1 MSILTEQ
8 RLQIEE
14 DLVNNPMAQF
24 TRIKSKETL
33 TLTVLGDKGSGK
45 TLFMAIIGLMFHVA
59 GFVFYTNFWM
69 DENIITRKDFS
80 ISQLYKNPNVSGI
93 FLDEC
98 HNIADQNSN
107 RSSETQ
113 LLTALFTQSR
123 KRKIV

>member
-8 RLQIEE
+8 ILQIKE
-14 DLVNNPMAQF
+14 DLIGNPMAEF

-33 TLTVLGDKGSGK
+33 TLTVLGAKGSGK
-45 TLFMAIIGLMFHVA
+45 TLFMAIIGLMFHLV
-59 GFVFYTNFWM
+59 GFEFYTNFWM
-69 DENIITRKDFS
+69 DKNITTRKDFS
-80 ISQLYKNPNVSGI
+80 ISKLYKNPNVSGI

-113 LLTALFTQSR
+113 LLPTLLHHT
-123 KRKIV
+123 K